1 MKGVK
6 KLLSVLMVSMMVLA
20 IVFPVFTPVGAQ
32 GLTFNPGTYVGVS
45 DEGFAGSVEAT
56 VTVSEN
62 AIESIVVAS
71 DGETPDIGGNAMTMI
86 AEEIVANQSLAV
98 DTVSGATL
106 SSNAILAA
114 ITDALTQAEGDI
126 DYLTDEANRAEV
138 AVVEQEDIYTDVVVV
153 GGGGAGLTAAL
164 EAVNNG
170 ANVVL
175 LEKMS
180 MLGGNTLRA
189 TGGMNA
195 AETDVQEALGIE
207 DSVEV
212 FYQDTLE
219 GGHGI
224 NDPDLLRVMVENSA
238 EALSWVNDLGA
249 GLTDVSFSGGATN
262 PRIHKPEDGSAV
274 GPLIVRVLE
283 VALSQQGVEPMLE
296 VEATALIQDETG
308 RVIGVT
314 AVNKD
319 GVEFNVYADA
329 VILATGG
336 FGANQEM
343 VEEYNPELVG
353 FGTTNAPGALGQG
366 IEMALAVGADTVDM
380 EQIQIHPTTQP
391 GTGKLYTE
399 GLRGDGAILVNKEGQ
414 RFIDELKTRDVVS
427 QAILAETDGEAY
439 LIVNQ
444 ELVDQNASMASYI
457 EQGDAIAG
465 ATVEELAANLSMDAA
480 TLQATLDAYNEAQA
494 SGVDEAFGRENMTMS
509 LAEGP
514 YYALLVTPSIH
525 HTMGGLHIDT
535 NTHVLNTEGEI
546 IPGLY
551 AAGEVTG
558 GIHGGNRIGGNAV
571 LDIVVFGRIAG
582 QTAVAEI
589 NGAVETEASDEEE
602 VAEETEEVTEEETT
616 EEDVEE
622 EDVSEG
628 EEDISEE
635 TESEAESEEELD
647 DAA

>member
-1 MKGVK
+1 MKKFLAFLTTVLVVLGI
-6 KLLSVLMVSMMVLA
+6 LLPSISAVSAQEVS
-20 IVFPVFTPVGAQ
+20 FT
-32 GLTFNPGTYVGVS
+32 PGTYVGTS
-45 DEGFAGSVEAT
+45 EDGFAGSVEAT

-62 AIESIVVAS
+62 AIEDIVVAS

-86 AEEIVANQSLAV
+86 AEEIIASQSLAV

-106 SSNAILAA
+106 SSNAIIAA
-114 ITDALTQAEGDI
+114 ITDALTQAGADV
-126 DYLTDEANRAEV
+126 DYLSNPANRSEAEV
-138 AVVEQEDIYTDVVVV
+138 SEQDDIYTDVVVV
-153 GGGGAGLTAAL
+153 GAGGSGLTAAL
-164 EAVNNG
+164 EVVNNG
-170 ANVVL
+170 KSVL
-175 LEKMS
+175 VLEKMS
-180 MLGGNTLRA
+180 MVGGNTLRA

-195 AETDVQEALGIE
+195 AETNVQEVLAIE

-224 NDPDLLRVMVENSA
+224 NDPELLRVMVEDSA
-238 EALSWVNDLGA
+238 EALHWINELGA

-262 PRIHKPEDGSAV
+262 ARIHKPEDGSAV
-274 GPLIVRVLE
+274 GPLIIRVLE
-283 VALSQQGVEPMLE
+283 EALSEQGVETMLNT
-296 VEATALIQDETG
+296 EATSLIQEEDG
-308 RVIGVT
+308 RIVGVT

-336 FGANQEM
+336 FGANFEM
-343 VEEYNPELVG
+343 VEEYNPDLAG

-366 IEMALAVGADTVDM
+366 IEMALEVGAGTVDM
-380 EQIQIHPTTQP
+380 DQIQIHPTTQP

-399 GLRGDGAILVNKEGQ
+399 GLRGDGAILINIEGE

-427 QAILAETDGEAY
+427 QAILAETDGVAY

-444 ELVDQNASMASYI
+444 ALVDQNASMAGYI
-457 EQGDAIAG
+457 EQGDAIEG
-465 ATVEELAANLSMDAA
+465 ASVEELAANLDIDAA

-494 SGVDEAFGRENMTMS
+494 SGVDEAFGRENMTLS
-509 LAEGP
+509 LVEGP
-514 YYALLVTPSIH
+514 FYALMVTPSIH

-535 NTHVLNTEGEI
+535 QTHVLDTEGEI

-551 AAGEVTG
+551 AAGELTG

-582 QTAVAEI
+582 QTSVAELD
-589 NGAVETEASDEEE
+589 GETVESETEE
-602 VAEETEEVTEEETT
+602 VEETEES
-616 EEDVEE
+616 VE
-622 EDVSEG
+622 
-628 EEDISEE
+628 
-635 TESEAESEEELD
+635 ESEEELD